1 MDQIEKIVECI
12 SPVLD
17 EAGVS
22 LYEAKWTNQGKNK
35 VLQIAIMHE
44 DGTMDL
50 ETCATVSEKVSE
62 VLDAKDIISFEYFL
76 EICSPG
82 AERKLRSHDEI
93 VSSTGK
99 HVFVRFKKAVKSM
112 TEVTGDLEKVEG
124 NELTIAYRDK
134 AAVRRLTCNEENI
147 DLIRLAVKL

>member
-1 MDQIEKIVECI
+1 MAQIETIVECI
-12 SPVLD
+12 SPVL
-17 EAGVS
+17 EESNVA
-22 LYEAKWTNQGKNK
+22 LYEVKWTNQGKNK

-50 ETCATVSEKVSE
+50 ETCATVSEKISE
-62 VLDAKDIISFEYFL
+62 VLDAKDMISFEYFL

-99 HVFVRFKKAVKSM
+99 HVYVRFKKAVKSM
-112 TEVTGDLEKVEG
+112 NDVTGDLEKVDG

-134 AAVRRLTCNEENI
+134 AAVRRVTFDENNI

>member
-12 SPVLD
+12 SPVL
-17 EAGVS
+17 EESNVA
-22 LYEAKWTNQGKNK
+22 LYEVKWTNQGKNK

-50 ETCATVSEKVSE
+50 ETCATVSEKISE
-62 VLDAKDIISFEYFL
+62 VLDAKDMISFEYFL

-99 HVFVRFKKAVKSM
+99 HVYVRFKKAVKSM
-112 TEVTGDLEKVEG
+112 NDVTGDLEKVEG

-134 AAVRRLTCNEENI
+134 AAVRRVTFDENNI

>member
-17 EAGVS
+17 ASNVA
-22 LYEAKWTNQGKNK
+22 LYEAKWTHQGKNK
-35 VLQIAIMHE
+35 ILQISIMHE

-50 ETCATVSEKVSE
+50 ETCALVSEKISE
-62 VLDAKDIISFEYFL
+62 VLDAKDFISYEYFL

-82 AERKLRSHDEI
+82 AERKLRNHDEI

-99 HVFVRFKKAVKSM
+99 HVYVRFKKAVKSM
-112 TEVTGDLEKVEG
+112 NDVTGDLETVEG

-134 AAVRRLTCNEENI
+134 AAVRRVTFDESNI

>member
-12 SPVLD
+12 SPSLD
-17 EAGVS
+17 EAAVS
-22 LYEAKWTNQGKNK
+22 LYEAKWTSQGKNK

-50 ETCATVSEKVSE
+50 ETCATVSEKISE
-62 VLDAKDIISFEYFL
+62 MLDAKDIISFEYFL

-112 TEVTGDLEKVEG
+112 NEVTGDLEKVDG

-134 AAVRRLTCNEENI
+134 AIVRRLTCDEDNI

>member
-1 MDQIEKIVECI
+1 MDQIEKIVECVNPI
-12 SPVLD
+12 L
-17 EAGVS
+17 EGANVS
-22 LYEAKWTNQGKNK
+22 LYEARWTNQGKNK
-35 VLQIAIMHE
+35 VLQIAVMHE

-50 ETCATVSEKVSE
+50 ETCATVSEKISE
-62 VLDAKDIISFEYFL
+62 VLDAQDFISFEYFL

-112 TEVTGDLEKVEG
+112 NEVTGDLVSVEG

-134 AAVRRLTCNEENI
+134 AAVRRVTFNEENI

>member
-1 MDQIEKIVECI
+1 M
-12 SPVLD
+12 
-17 EAGVS
+17 
-22 LYEAKWTNQGKNK
+22 
-35 VLQIAIMHE
+35 QIAIMHE

-50 ETCATVSEKVSE
+50 ETCATVSEKISE
-62 VLDAKDIISFEYFL
+62 VLDAQDFISFEYFL

-112 TEVTGDLEKVEG
+112 NEVTGDLVSVEG

-134 AAVRRLTCNEENI
+134 AAVRRVTFNEENI

>member
-17 EAGVS
+17 ESNVS

-35 VLQIAIMHE
+35 VLQIAIMLE

-50 ETCATVSEKVSE
+50 ETCAIVSEKISE
-62 VLDAKDIISFEYFL
+62 VLDAEDIISFEYFL

-82 AERKLRSHDEI
+82 AERKLRNHDEI

-99 HVFVRFKKAVKSM
+99 HVYVRFKKAVKSM
-112 TEVTGDLEKVEG
+112 NEVTGDLEKMDG
-124 NELTIAYRDK
+124 TELTIAYRDK
-134 AAVRRLTCNEENI
+134 AAVRRVTFDESNI

>member
-12 SPVLD
+12 SPVL
-17 EAGVS
+17 EESNVA
-22 LYEAKWTNQGKNK
+22 LYEVKWTNQGKNK

-50 ETCATVSEKVSE
+50 ETCATVSEKISE
-62 VLDAKDIISFEYFL
+62 VLDAKDMISFEYFL

-99 HVFVRFKKAVKSM
+99 HVYVRFKKAVKSM
-112 TEVTGDLEKVEG
+112 NDVTGDLEKVDG

-134 AAVRRLTCNEENI
+134 AAVRRVTFDENNI

>member
-1 MDQIEKIVECI
+1 MDQIEKIVECVNPI
-12 SPVLD
+12 L
-17 EAGVS
+17 EGANVS

-50 ETCATVSEKVSE
+50 ETCATVSEKISE
-62 VLDAKDIISFEYFL
+62 VLDAQDFISFEYFL

-99 HVFVRFKKAVKSM
+99 QVFVRFKKAVKSM
-112 TEVTGDLEKVEG
+112 NEVTGDLVSVEG

-134 AAVRRLTCNEENI
+134 AAVRRVTFNEENI

>member
-12 SPVLD
+12 SPILD
-17 EAGVS
+17 EAAVS
-22 LYEAKWTNQGKNK
+22 LYEAKWTSQGKNK
-35 VLQIAIMHE
+35 VLQIAIMH
-44 DGTMDL
+44 DAGTMDL
-50 ETCATVSEKVSE
+50 ETCATVSEKISE

-99 HVFVRFKKAVKSM
+99 HVFVRCKKAVKSM
-112 TEVTGDLEKVEG
+112 NEVTGDLEKVEG

-134 AAVRRLTCNEENI
+134 AAVRRLTCNEDNI

>member
-12 SPVLD
+12 SPILD
-17 EAGVS
+17 ESNVS
-22 LYEAKWTNQGKNK
+22 LYEAKWTHQGKNK

-50 ETCATVSEKVSE
+50 ETCATVSEKISE
-62 VLDAKDIISFEYFL
+62 VLDAQDIISFEYFL

-99 HVFVRFKKAVKSM
+99 HVYVRFKKAVKSM
-112 TEVTGDLEKVEG
+112 NDVTGDLEKVEG

-134 AAVRRLTCNEENI
+134 AAVRRVVFDEANI

>member
-1 MDQIEKIVECI
+1 MDQIEKIVECVT
-12 SPVLD
+12 PVLA
-17 EAGVS
+17 EANVS
-22 LYEAKWTNQGKNK
+22 LYEAKWERQGKNK
-35 VLQIAIMHE
+35 VLQIAIMLS

-50 ETCATVSEKVSE
+50 ETCATVSEKISE
-62 VLDAKDIISFEYFL
+62 VLDAADIIEFEYFL

-82 AERKLRSHDEI
+82 AERKLRTHDEI

-112 TEVTGDLEKVEG
+112 NEVTGDLEKVEG

-134 AAVRRLTCNEENI
+134 AAVRRVTFNEENI

>member
-1 MDQIEKIVECI
+1 MDQIEKIVECVT
-12 SPVLD
+12 PVLD
-17 EAGVS
+17 DANVS
-22 LYEAKWTNQGKNK
+22 LYEAKWDRQGKNK
-35 VLQIAIMHE
+35 VLQIAIMLE

-50 ETCATVSEKVSE
+50 ETCAAVSEKISE
-62 VLDAKDIISFEYFL
+62 VLDAADIIGFEYFL

-82 AERKLRSHDEI
+82 AERKLRNHDEI

-112 TEVTGDLEKVEG
+112 NEVTGDLEKVEE

-134 AAVRRLTCNEENI
+134 ASVRRVTFSEENI

>member
-12 SPVLD
+12 SPVL
-17 EAGVS
+17 EASDVT
-22 LYEAKWTNQGKNK
+22 LYEVKWTNQGKNK
-35 VLQIAIMHE
+35 ILQIAIMHE

-50 ETCATVSEKVSE
+50 ETCATVSEKISE
-62 VLDAKDIISFEYFL
+62 VLDEQDIISFEYFL

-112 TEVTGDLEKVEG
+112 NEVTGDLVKIEG
-124 NELTIAYRDK
+124 TELTIAYRDK
-134 AAVRRLTCNEENI
+134 AAVRRVSFDESNI